1 MDGWMG
7 GHFFQ
12 HYFSPLGLPLG
23 CSDLPPLA
31 LILSRQLWGLPQD
44 WAGVALSCLPLRL
57 DKQKS
62 LFSLPCLVPLQPRAG
77 SCWQVSWQV
86 SCCNLILRLNLS
98 SWALGLSGSTVELG
112 MMGGV
117 VGPLWP
123 RHRDDSYLGKPQSLL
138 ERLRFWRW
146 WVAII

>member
-1 MDGWMG
+1 MDGCMRGWVDISSSITS
-7 GHFFQ
+7 H
-12 HYFSPLGLPLG
+12 PWALGLPLG

-112 MMGGV
+112 MMGVCG
-117 VGPLWP
+117 G
-123 RHRDDSYLGKPQSLL
+123 GT
-138 ERLRFWRW
+138 
-146 WVAII
+146 VAKTQR